1 MKCFFFLLCVY
12 KNRPT
17 AIIADPQELLYA
29 GQLFVRG
36 MYAKRKKNRCGDV
49 CPKKEGKEASRR
61 TYSLARGNEG
71 LVFKMPN
78 LKRMGKNETEIFSF

>member
-1 MKCFFFLLCVY
+1 ML
-12 KNRPT
+12 R
-17 AIIADPQELLYA
+17 E
-29 GQLFVRG
+29 
-36 MYAKRKKNRCGDV
+36 KKNRCGNV
-49 CPKKEGKEASRR
+49 CLKKEEKKAASRR